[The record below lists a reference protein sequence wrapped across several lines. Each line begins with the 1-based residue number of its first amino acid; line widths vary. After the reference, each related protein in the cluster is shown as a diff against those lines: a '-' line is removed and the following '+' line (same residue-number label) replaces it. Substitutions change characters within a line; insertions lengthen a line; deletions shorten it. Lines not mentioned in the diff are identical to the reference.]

1 MDAACNEAFVAKAG
15 IRVCIPSSWHF
26 EKQSEYGMI
35 VACSNGRSRCVSS
48 VGGFPLENL
57 AALSIMPVGHDESST
72 HDRSIGEWVALHLHG
87 SQPLLSKSMDP
98 PRGLPEHTEMV
109 KVVQAV
115 LLDRTIRSSIWR
127 IRYFFKVGRP
137 ILLVVLEFNTLD
149 PSSDRYVGDVEEMIR
164 SLRIAER

>member
-1 MDAACNEAFVAKAG
+1 
-15 IRVCIPSSWHF
+15 
-26 EKQSEYGMI
+26 
-35 VACSNGRSRCVSS
+35 
-48 VGGFPLENL
+48 
-57 AALSIMPVGHDESST
+57 
-72 HDRSIGEWVALHLHG
+72 
-87 SQPLLSKSMDP
+87 MDP